1 MNHGRNIAQFEKAKT
16 AKKSKYINESRS
28 GSSRRWWSDS
38 YRIRRAKK
46 KKSPKMKKSSAKIRE
61 LDSDNRVVDWDSSDA
76 SDTDEYSPF
85 SAVLSFVGVLRP
97 TGNRFNLF
105 SSVCVIFR
113 LVHFT
118 RPASLK
124 KIRATEKSSLRLER
138 IAKHKRSF
146 SKRSRVKIICL
157 RVVNFPCTDWLS

>member
-46 KKSPKMKKSSAKIRE
+46 RVQRWKKLCKKLENSTVITGWLTETLLMSPIP
-61 LDSDNRVVDWDSSDA
+61 
-76 SDTDEYSPF
+76 T
-85 SAVLSFVGVLRP
+85 RP
-97 TGNRFNLF
+97 TQIFTVALPCSLFLRFNLF
-105 SSVCVIFR
+105 SRVCVIFR
-113 LVHFT
+113 LVYFT

-124 KIRATEKSSLRLER
+124 KFRATEKSSLRLER